1 MPRLKCPLL
10 VQTEEIKLDIK
21 YIFKI
26 YLILLK
32 TIIHNKVLLVHLVN
46 SLSVT
51 EDIYN
56 EEPERKEEKNT
67 KRLHVY

>member
-1 MPRLKCPLL
+1 
-10 VQTEEIKLDIK
+10 
-21 YIFKI
+21 
-26 YLILLK
+26 
-32 TIIHNKVLLVHLVN
+32 
-46 SLSVT
+46 LSVT